1 MPETKITSTNS
12 IGPSAVDTDAIIDDK
27 VTSSKLATD
36 ISPPSAISAPQLSST
51 LDLSGKTVTFS
62 APQISPHAPTS
73 QVETN
78 VFNILEGNL
87 FFTQSLTPSLR
98 WH

>member
-27 VTSSKLATD
+27 VTSSKLSPSG
-36 ISPPSAISAPQLSST
+36 ISPPSVISAPQLSST

-62 APQISPHAPTS
+62 APQISPHAPAS

-78 VFNILEGNL
+78 VFNILGGL
-87 FFTQSLTPSLR
+87 V
-98 WH
+98 